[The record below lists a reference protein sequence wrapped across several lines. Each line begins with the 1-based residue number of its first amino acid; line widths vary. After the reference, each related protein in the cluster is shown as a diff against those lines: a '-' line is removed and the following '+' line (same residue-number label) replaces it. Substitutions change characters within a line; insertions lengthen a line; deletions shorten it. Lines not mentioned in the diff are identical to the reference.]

1 MNNKPADLLLDV
13 TCMVIFPIAM
23 VFILKS
29 LSFLLIPFLFALL
42 FCYAIGL
49 PMDYLQEHHVPT
61 TIRILLTVGLI
72 AGVLY
77 GLERVIQQN
86 LLSLVQTWPQYEEK
100 FWVYANLLLTHFD
113 ISEEKAKETLAAFFS
128 NIGKEELKPVGS
140 MVQYLSGSFFSF
152 LGNAFWIVLF
162 VIFILSERGGI
173 ARKIVRGVGPQKA
186 IDILDTMR
194 RINKSVQQYLGLKTL
209 ISLLTGVL
217 VSTALLLLDVP
228 FPFLWGLLAFL
239 LNFIPNIG
247 SILAGVPPILVTLFD
262 SGSISRTLIVA
273 VAFIVI
279 QTIVGNF
286 IEPKVLGKGLDLSP
300 LVVLFSLLFWGWVW
314 GIPGML
320 LSVPL
325 TAALKI
331 SLEQFDRTKP
341 IAILLGDNPGD

>member
-1 MNNKPADLLLDV
+1 MNNKSYPFLDL
-13 TCMVIFPIAM
+13 TCMVVFPIAL
-23 VFILKS
+23 VFILQS
-29 LSFLLIPFLFALL
+29 MSFILIPFLFALL

-49 PMDYLQEHHVPT
+49 PMDYLQEHHVPLI
-61 TIRILLTVGLI
+61 IRILLTVLLL
-72 AGVLY
+72 AGIFY
-77 GLERVIQQN
+77 GLERVIQNN
-86 LLSLVQTWPQYEEK
+86 LVTLLQSWPQFEEK
-100 FWVYANLLLTHFD
+100 FWVYANLILSRLD
-113 ISEEKAKETLAAFFS
+113 IPVEQAKETMKGFFS
-128 NIGKEELKPVGS
+128 NLGREGLKPIGS

-152 LGNAFWIVLF
+152 MGNAFWVVLF
-162 VIFILSERGGI
+162 VLFILSERGAIG
-173 ARKIVRGVGPQKA
+173 RKIVKGFGPEQA
-186 IDILDTMR
+186 IEILDTMR

-217 VSTALLLLDVP
+217 VALSLALLQAP

-247 SILAGVPPILVTLFD
+247 SIVAGIPPILITLFA
-262 SGSISRTLIVA
+262 SGSITRTVLVA

-279 QTIVGNF
+279 QTVVGNVV
-286 IEPKVLGKGLDLSP
+286 EPKVLGKGLDLSA
-300 LVVLFSLLFWGWVW
+300 LVVLLSLLFWGWLW

-341 IAILLGDNPGD
+341 IAILLGDAPRN

>member
-1 MNNKPADLLLDV
+1 MKNKSADYLLDL
-13 TCMVIFPIAM
+13 TCMVVFPIAM

-61 TIRILLTVGLI
+61 AIRILLTIGLI
-72 AGVLY
+72 GGIFY
-77 GLERVIQQN
+77 GLEKVIQQN
-86 LLSLVQTWPQYEEK
+86 LISLVQTWPQYEEK
-100 FWVYANLLLTHFD
+100 FWVYANMLLSHFE
-113 ISEEKAKETLAAFFS
+113 ISEEKARETMAAFFS
-128 NIGKEELKPVGS
+128 NIGKEGLKPVGS

-152 LGNAFWIVLF
+152 MGNAFWVVLF

-173 ARKIVRGVGPQKA
+173 ARKIVKGVGPEKA

-217 VSTALLLLDVP
+217 VTIALSLLSVP

-239 LNFIPNIG
+239 LNYIPNIG

-262 SGSISRTLIVA
+262 SGSVTRTLVVA
-273 VAFIVI
+273 ISFVAI

-286 IEPKVLGKGLDLSP
+286 VEPKVLGKGLDLSP

-341 IAILLGDNPGD
+341 IAILLGNNPGN